1 MKEKQD
7 IRIEIDY
14 RFYHLIMR
22 LDKGMEAAGIEVEGK
37 VKAEASEQFNA
48 RRKLLQVEEKV
59 QKAKEDEIRADK
71 DFVQSISRKL
81 HEEVMSRIEEEIE
94 DIERL
99 NLKMLQLTPEITEI
113 LDTLST
119 RAVSMTRL
127 EPLISDVDWL
137 SGEILSLVNNSKQ
150 RKRDRL
156 GKAIRVDSLRMAL
169 SFLGIENLKLIV
181 PYMLF
186 KNMLPKHMEKYP
198 FFKNKIWEHAMASA
212 LSCKEIARIS
222 DVDEYQA
229 YLLGM
234 MHEVG
239 KLAIAKM
246 YFRHFEEAHQDALV
260 SAHEEMRR
268 DDHMALLKIE
278 ASTDYWFTAM
288 WRYSV
293 PLSGRILEHMDF
305 KRLMIA
311 EPMTEYAAK
320 LEFKNLSPLA
330 RVLSQGDGYAKYRVL
345 KNYKLINIE
354 YAKEYLKT
362 FRMPKGS
369 LAELK
374 TKDLEKL
381 PLVDV

>member
-22 LDKGMEAAGIEVEGK
+22 LDKGQEAAGVEVEGK
-37 VKAEASEQFNA
+37 IKAEQSEQFNA
-48 RRKLLQVEEKV
+48 RRKLLKIEEKV
-59 QKAKEDEIRADK
+59 QKEKQDEVRTE
-71 DFVQSISRKL
+71 QSYLNEVSRKL
-81 HEEVMSRIEEEIE
+81 HEEVLRRIEDEIE
-94 DIERL
+94 DIDRL

-113 LDTLST
+113 LDMMSL
-119 RAVSMTRL
+119 RAVSMMRL
-127 EPLISDVDWL
+127 EPIVGSVDWL
-137 SGEILSLVNNSKQ
+137 AGEILSLVNNSSH
-150 RKRDRL
+150 RKKDRL
-156 GKAIRVDSLRMAL
+156 GRVNRVDSVRMAL
-169 SFLGIENLKLIV
+169 SFLGIENLKLVV
-181 PYMLF
+181 PSILF
-186 KNMLPKHMEKYP
+186 KNMLPKHMDNYP
-198 FFKNKIWEHAMASA
+198 FFKNKVWEHAMASA
-212 LSCKEIARIS
+212 LSCKEIAALS

-229 YLLGM
+229 YIIGM
-234 MHEVG
+234 LHEVG

-268 DDHMALLKIE
+268 DEHMALLKVE

-288 WRYSV
+288 WRYSI

-305 KRLMIA
+305 KRLQVA
-311 EPMTEYAAK
+311 EPMAEYAAK
-320 LEFKNLSPLA
+320 LEFQNLSPLA
-330 RVLSQGDGYAKYRVL
+330 RVLLQGDGYAKYRVL
-345 KNYKLINIE
+345 KNYKLINME
-354 YAKEYLKT
+354 DAKEYLKT

-369 LAELK
+369 LANLK